1 MKALAHELRLFLLAL
16 QFFTRVPVTGR
27 LAAWVGYTPA
37 LMHASARHYPLVGAG
52 VGAVAA
58 AVLLGAAAVWPL
70 PVAVGLSMAAT
81 VWLTGGFHE
90 DGLADTCDGLGGT
103 VGRERALLIM
113 KDSRLGSYGALGLV
127 GVLGL
132 KAVALHGLA
141 SADVAQA
148 ALALGVAHALSRV
161 VPVVLLTLLPYAGD
175 AEHAKA
181 KPMAQQVS
189 TGGLAVALGWG
200 VVACAVALGWGVA
213 LSTLAAAL
221 AGMVA
226 MTAFC
231 VRWYRQRLGGYTGD
245 TLGAAQQLT
254 ELAAYLGWLA
264 VS

>member
-1 MKALAHELRLFLLAL
+1 MAALIHEARLFFIAL
-16 QFFTRVPVTGR
+16 QFFTRVPVPT
-27 LAAWVGYTPA
+27 WVGYTPEW
-37 LMHASARHYPLVGAG
+37 MHASARHYPLVGTW
-52 VGAVAA
+52 VGGVAA
-58 AVLLGAAAVWPL
+58 LVLWLAALIWPL

-90 DGLADTCDGLGGT
+90 DGLADTCDGLGGS
-103 VGRERALLIM
+103 VSRERALVIM

-141 SADVAQA
+141 GFDGVQA
-148 ALALGVAHALSRV
+148 LIALVWAHAVSRA
-161 VPVVLLTLLPYAGD
+161 VPVVLLRLLPYAGD

-189 TGGLAVALGWG
+189 DGG
-200 VVACAVALGWGVA
+200 
-213 LSTLAAAL
+213 LAAAL
-221 AGMVA
+221 GWAALVSAVAWLLGASVSTLSCAGLGVVLLA
-226 MTAFC
+226 MFC

-245 TLGAAQQLT
+245 TLGAAQQLC

-264 VS
+264 GVRFE